1 MEVTLFGML
10 TEVNLSQLS
19 NALLPM
25 EVTLFGMLTVI
36 KSSQQRNA

>member
-10 TEVNLSQLS
+10 IAVNDVHPA

-25 EVTLFGMLTVI
+25 EVTCGILIPVNDVHPE
-36 KSSQQRNA
+36 NA